1 MVLLYFLIE
10 WINILLFNLAKRLS
24 EKEKTVLVKCFTE
37 GKSINE
43 LAEEFDCA
51 KLTITRNLKR
61 NLGNEK
67 YKELINQSKTIKKS
81 IDIKEKKDSFENNY
95 KSIKNDY
102 TEGEFQPITPFFE
115 LTPLECEIEND
126 NDIQKDY
133 SSVPISNIEF
143 PNIAYMIVNKKI
155 ELETKYLKE
164 YPEWQFLSNEE
175 LNRKTIEI
183 YIDLKVA
190 KRSCN
195 KEQKVIKVTNTD
207 VFKIVAPILISRG
220 ISRIVSPDNLIAL

>member
-1 MVLLYFLIE
+1 M
-10 WINILLFNLAKRLS
+10 AKRLS
-24 EKEKTVLVKCFTE
+24 EKEKTILVKCFTE
-37 GKSINE
+37 GKTINE
-43 LAEEFDCA
+43 LAEEFDCT

-115 LTPLECEIEND
+115 LTPLECEIE

>member
-1 MVLLYFLIE
+1 
-10 WINILLFNLAKRLS
+10 LAKRLS
-24 EKEKTVLVKCFTE
+24 EKEKTVLVKSFTE

-43 LAEEFDCA
+43 LAEEFDCT

-81 IDIKEKKDSFENNY
+81 IDIEEKKDSFENNY

-102 TEGEFQPITPFFE
+102 LEDEFQPITPFFE
-115 LTPLECEIEND
+115 ITPLECEIEND
-126 NDIQKDY
+126 IQKDF
-133 SSVPISNIEF
+133 SSVPISNIKF

-164 YPEWQFLSNEE
+164 YPKWQFLSNEE

-207 VFKIVAPILISRG
+207 VFRIVAPILISRG
-220 ISRIVSPDNLIAL
+220 ISRIVSQDNLIAL

>member
-1 MVLLYFLIE
+1 M
-10 WINILLFNLAKRLS
+10 AKRLS
-24 EKEKTVLVKCFTE
+24 EKEKTVLVKSFTE

-43 LAEEFDCA
+43 LAEEFDCT

-81 IDIKEKKDSFENNY
+81 IDIEEKKDSFENNY

-102 TEGEFQPITPFFE
+102 LEDEFQPITPFFE
-115 LTPLECEIEND
+115 ITPLECEIEND
-126 NDIQKDY
+126 IQKDF
-133 SSVPISNIEF
+133 SSVPISNIKF

-164 YPEWQFLSNEE
+164 YPKWQFLSDEE

-183 YIDLKVA
+183 YIDLKAA

-195 KEQKVIKVTNTD
+195 KDQKVIKVPNTK
-207 VFKIVAPILISRG
+207 VFEIAAPLLISRG
-220 ISRIVSPDNLIAL
+220 ITRIISDDKLIAL

>member
-1 MVLLYFLIE
+1 M
-10 WINILLFNLAKRLS
+10 
-24 EKEKTVLVKCFTE
+24 
-37 GKSINE
+37 
-43 LAEEFDCA
+43 
-51 KLTITRNLKR
+51 
-61 NLGNEK
+61 
-67 YKELINQSKTIKKS
+67 
-81 IDIKEKKDSFENNY
+81 
-95 KSIKNDY
+95 
-102 TEGEFQPITPFFE
+102 
-115 LTPLECEIEND
+115 ECEIE

>member
-1 MVLLYFLIE
+1 M
-10 WINILLFNLAKRLS
+10 AKRLS

-43 LAEEFDCA
+43 LAEQFDCA

-61 NLGNEK
+61 SLGNEK
-67 YKELINQSKTIKKS
+67 YKELINQSKIIKKS
-81 IDIKEKKDSFENNY
+81 TDIEEKKDSFENNY

-102 TEGEFQPITPFFE
+102 LEGDFQPITPFFE
-115 LTPLECEIEND
+115 LTPLDCEIE

>member
-1 MVLLYFLIE
+1 M
-10 WINILLFNLAKRLS
+10 AKRLS
-24 EKEKTVLVKCFTE
+24 EKEKTVLVKSFTE

-43 LAEEFDCA
+43 LAEEFDCT

-81 IDIKEKKDSFENNY
+81 IDIEEKKDSFENNY

-102 TEGEFQPITPFFE
+102 LEDEFQPITPFFE
-115 LTPLECEIEND
+115 ITPLECEIEND
-126 NDIQKDY
+126 IQKDF
-133 SSVPISNIEF
+133 SSVPISNIKF

-164 YPEWQFLSNEE
+164 YPKWQFLSNEE

-207 VFKIVAPILISRG
+207 VFRIVAPILISRG
-220 ISRIVSPDNLIAL
+220 ISRIVSQDNLIAL

>member
-1 MVLLYFLIE
+1 LISYR
-10 WINILLFNLAKRLS
+10 IKYDLLFNLAKRLS

-81 IDIKEKKDSFENNY
+81 IDIEEKKDSFENNY

-102 TEGEFQPITPFFE
+102 LEGEFQPITPFFE
-115 LTPLECEIEND
+115 ITPLECEIE

-133 SSVPISNIEF
+133 SSVPISKIEF
-143 PNIAYMIVNKKI
+143 PNTAYMIVNKKI

>member
-1 MVLLYFLIE
+1 M
-10 WINILLFNLAKRLS
+10 AKRLS
-24 EKEKTVLVKCFTE
+24 EKEKTVLVKSFTE

-43 LAEEFDCA
+43 LAEEFDCT

-81 IDIKEKKDSFENNY
+81 IDIEEKKDSFENNY

-102 TEGEFQPITPFFE
+102 LEEEFQPITPFFE
-115 LTPLECEIEND
+115 ITPLECEIEND
-126 NDIQKDY
+126 IQKDF
-133 SSVPISNIEF
+133 SSVPISNIKF

-164 YPEWQFLSNEE
+164 YPKWQFLSNEE

-207 VFKIVAPILISRG
+207 VFRIVAPILISRG

>member
-1 MVLLYFLIE
+1 M
-10 WINILLFNLAKRLS
+10 AKRLS
-24 EKEKTVLVKCFTE
+24 EKEKTVLVKSFTE

-43 LAEEFDCA
+43 LAEEFDCT

-81 IDIKEKKDSFENNY
+81 IDIEEKKDSFENNY

-102 TEGEFQPITPFFE
+102 LEDEFQPITPFFE
-115 LTPLECEIEND
+115 ITPLECEIEND
-126 NDIQKDY
+126 IQKDF
-133 SSVPISNIEF
+133 SSVPISNIKF

-164 YPEWQFLSNEE
+164 YPKWQFLSNEE

-207 VFKIVAPILISRG
+207 VFRIVAPILISRG

>member
-1 MVLLYFLIE
+1 MISYRIKYD
-10 WINILLFNLAKRLS
+10 LLFNLAKRLS
-24 EKEKTVLVKCFTE
+24 EKEKTVLVKSFTE

-67 YKELINQSKTIKKS
+67 YKELIKQSKTIKKS
-81 IDIKEKKDSFENNY
+81 IDIEEKKDSFENNY

-102 TEGEFQPITPFFE
+102 LEGEFQPITPFFE
-115 LTPLECEIEND
+115 ITPLECEIE

>member
-1 MVLLYFLIE
+1 MISYRIKYD
-10 WINILLFNLAKRLS
+10 LLFNLAKRLS

-81 IDIKEKKDSFENNY
+81 IDIEEKKDSYENNHN
-95 KSIKNDY
+95 SIKNDY
-102 TEGEFQPITPFFE
+102 LEGEFQPITPFFE
-115 LTPLECEIEND
+115 ITPLECEIE

-133 SSVPISNIEF
+133 SSVPISKIEF
-143 PNIAYMIVNKKI
+143 PNTAYMIVNKKI

>member
-1 MVLLYFLIE
+1 M
-10 WINILLFNLAKRLS
+10 A
-24 EKEKTVLVKCFTE
+24 
-37 GKSINE
+37 
-43 LAEEFDCA
+43 
-51 KLTITRNLKR
+51 
-61 NLGNEK
+61 
-67 YKELINQSKTIKKS
+67 SKIIKKS

-102 TEGEFQPITPFFE
+102 LEGEFQPVTPFFE
-115 LTPLECEIEND
+115 LTPLECEIE

>member
-1 MVLLYFLIE
+1 M
-10 WINILLFNLAKRLS
+10 AKRLS
-24 EKEKTVLVKCFTE
+24 EKEKTVLIKSFTE

-43 LAEEFDCA
+43 LAEEFDCT

-81 IDIKEKKDSFENNY
+81 IDIEEKKDSFENNY

-102 TEGEFQPITPFFE
+102 LEEEFQPLTPFFE

-126 NDIQKDY
+126 IQKDF
-133 SSVPISNIEF
+133 SSVPISNIKF

-164 YPEWQFLSNEE
+164 YPKWQFLSNEE

-207 VFKIVAPILISRG
+207 VFRIVAPILISRG

>member
-1 MVLLYFLIE
+1 M
-10 WINILLFNLAKRLS
+10 AKRLS
-24 EKEKTVLVKCFTE
+24 DKEKTVLVKSFTE

-43 LAEEFDCA
+43 LAEEFNCT

-81 IDIKEKKDSFENNY
+81 IDIEDKKDSFENNY

-102 TEGEFQPITPFFE
+102 LEDEFQPITPFFE

-126 NDIQKDY
+126 IQKDY
-133 SSVPISNIEF
+133 SSVPISSIKF

-164 YPEWQFLSNEE
+164 YPKWQFLSNEE

-183 YIDLKVA
+183 YIDLKDA

-195 KEQKVIKVTNTD
+195 KEQKVIKVPNTD